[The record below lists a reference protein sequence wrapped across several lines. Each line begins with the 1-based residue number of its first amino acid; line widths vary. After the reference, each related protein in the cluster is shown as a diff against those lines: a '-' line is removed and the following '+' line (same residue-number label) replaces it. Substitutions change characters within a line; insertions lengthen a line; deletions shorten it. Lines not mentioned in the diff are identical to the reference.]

1 MLNRIRVRMTKSAP
15 PMGSHGEFTCW
26 RRLARRRWE
35 ICTILG
41 NPVDFEDI
49 FRMIRAIIVFIED
62 NPQLITFPILSTCG
76 DQRAWF
82 APHIVL
88 NYNSIPPPYYTLSFI
103 EIRCLVKPSILYLM
117 TGNSFV
123 EQRQRRTGDCLEPR
137 TTKTLGCASLI
148 RLVEVILKSLNVSDT
163 PG

>member
-1 MLNRIRVRMTKSAP
+1 
-15 PMGSHGEFTCW
+15 MGNMHD
-26 RRLARRRWE
+26 
-35 ICTILG
+35 LG

-82 APHIVL
+82 APHKVL

-123 EQRQRRTGDCLEPR
+123 EQR
-137 TTKTLGCASLI
+137 
-148 RLVEVILKSLNVSDT
+148 
-163 PG
+163 